1 MTKQKMTPKQRIRA
15 AFNRE
20 ETDRVPAYPMSC
32 ANNATLMGMSV
43 VEYSTD
49 GEKMAKAYL
58 EYYRRFKPD
67 LKPDVLILFQDTF
80 IEAEAM
86 GTKIKLRDDAEP
98 VWSEPAIENAEDINK
113 LKIPDPAKDGRMPVM
128 LECASIIDR
137 EVGNEV
143 RTGAVCLGPFS
154 ICGALRGEERLMMD
168 VVENPPFVHKL
179 MEIATEA
186 LYRYGIA
193 LKKAGSSASVSEP
206 LPTLVSLEQ
215 FKEYNLPYLKK
226 LVDRWDKAGVH
237 CFLHVCGQSAHILEG
252 LAETGCWAISVD
264 ENIDIGEAKRRVGDK
279 AVLVGNV
286 DPIDTM
292 QYSTP
297 DRIAAEVKD
306 CIRKAAPGSGYIL
319 STGCECPMGT
329 PFENLEAF
337 MAAAWKYGT
346 YPISIRD

>member
-15 AFNRE
+15 AFSRKE
-20 ETDRVPAYPMSC
+20 SDRVPAYPMSC
-32 ANNATLMGMSV
+32 ANNAALMGMSV

-58 EYYRRFKPD
+58 EYYKRFKPD

-80 IEAEAM
+80 VEAEAM

-98 VWSEPAIENAEDINK
+98 VWSEPAIESAKDINK

-168 VVENPPFVHKL
+168 LVENPPFVHKL

-186 LYRYGIA
+186 LYQYGVA

-206 LPTLVSLEQ
+206 LPTLVSLEHYRE
-215 FKEYNLPYLKK
+215 FNLPYLKK
-226 LVDRWDKAGVH
+226 LVDRWEKAGVH

-252 LAETGCWAISVD
+252 LAETNCWAISVD

-279 AVLVGNV
+279 VVLVGNV

-292 QYSTP
+292 RYKTP
-297 DRIAAEVKD
+297 ESIAAEVRD

-319 STGCECPMGT
+319 STGCECPIGT

-337 MAAAWKYGT
+337 MEAAWKYGT
-346 YPISIRD
+346 YPLSI

>member
-1 MTKQKMTPKQRIRA
+1 MIKQKMTPKQRIRA
-15 AFNRE
+15 AFSRE
-20 ETDRVPAYPMSC
+20 ESDRVPAYPMSC

-58 EYYRRFKPD
+58 EYYKRFKPD

-80 IEAEAM
+80 VEAEAM

-98 VWSEPAIENAEDINK
+98 VWSEPAIESAKDINK
-113 LKIPDPAKDGRMPVM
+113 LKIPDPTKDGRMPVM

-137 EVGNEV
+137 EMGNEV

-168 VVENPPFVHKL
+168 LVENPPFVHKL
-179 MEIATEA
+179 MEITTEA
-186 LYRYGIA
+186 LYQYGVA

-215 FKEYNLPYLKK
+215 YKEYDLPYLKK
-226 LVDRWDKAGVH
+226 LVDRWEKAGVH

-279 AVLVGNV
+279 VVLVGNV

-292 QYSTP
+292 RYSTP
-297 DRIAAEVKD
+297 DRIVAEVKD

-337 MAAAWKYGT
+337 MVAAWKYGT
-346 YPISIRD
+346 YPISIPD